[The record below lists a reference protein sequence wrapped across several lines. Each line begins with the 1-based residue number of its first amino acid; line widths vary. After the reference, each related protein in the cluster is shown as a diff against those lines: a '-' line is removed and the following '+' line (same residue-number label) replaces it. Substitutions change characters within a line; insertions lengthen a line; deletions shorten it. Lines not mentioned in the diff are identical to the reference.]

1 MVRKADSRVAYLLGL
16 CTPTFYS
23 FFFFNINL
31 FIYLFIFGCFWFFV
45 AVCGFLKL
53 RRAGATLRCS
63 VWASHCSG
71 FCCCGA
77 RALGA
82 RASVVVAR
90 GLGSCGTRGQLPSGM
105 WDLPRPG
112 LEPMSPALAGGF
124 LSTVPPGKPNP
135 LLLFPQIIHL
145 REGQHRKGRMREA
158 QKTSCLNVPQFLHM
172 CYKTFSVL

>member
-1 MVRKADSRVAYLLGL
+1 MLISSIQVFLLSLFFLFLLGGTVLFICFQESGLSFQTHRDYIKELMVRKADSRVAYLLGL

-90 GLGSCGTRGQLPSGM
+90 GLGSCGTRG
-105 WDLPRPG
+105 
-112 LEPMSPALAGGF
+112 
-124 LSTVPPGKPNP
+124 
-135 LLLFPQIIHL
+135 
-145 REGQHRKGRMREA
+145 
-158 QKTSCLNVPQFLHM
+158 
-172 CYKTFSVL
+172 